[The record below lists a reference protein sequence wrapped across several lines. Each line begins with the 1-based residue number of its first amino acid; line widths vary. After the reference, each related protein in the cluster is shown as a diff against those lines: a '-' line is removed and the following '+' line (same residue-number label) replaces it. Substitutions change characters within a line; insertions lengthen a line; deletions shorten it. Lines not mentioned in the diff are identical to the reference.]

1 MINLCQAFRWEGRRA
16 KKDEAKVKRP
26 SSGKRGDKAI
36 RKYYN
41 QPVQNLVSNKVDLHG
56 NRTVQS

>member
-1 MINLCQAFRWEGRRA
+1 MGGTSR
-16 KKDEAKVKRP
+16 KKGWAKVKRP

-41 QPVQNLVSNKVDLHG
+41 QPVQNLVCNKVDLHG
-56 NRTVQS
+56 NRPVQS

>member
-1 MINLCQAFRWEGRRA
+1 MGGTSRNKG
-16 KKDEAKVKRP
+16 EAKVKRP
-26 SSGKRGDKAI
+26 SSGKRGDKAV

-41 QPVQNLVSNKVDLHG
+41 QTVQNLVCNKVNLHG

>member
-1 MINLCQAFRWEGRRA
+1 MGGTSR

-41 QPVQNLVSNKVDLHG
+41 QPVQNLVCNKVDLHG